1 MQRPVIDVPVMLLF
15 NGLTFRKVD
24 HSMSSAFLHR
34 RNLQNSLTMVVPHF
48 DSKKLCSLETGA
60 TPAKSERSSR
70 FRSLDG
76 CILKAGF
83 FGVISTAPETS
94 KSQPC
99 KRWCV
104 CILGQGSTDSWRT
117 VKGAVVCFF
126 EVCGWRFGQKCGEF
140 FSGYPESR
148 NNLQQLEVQRSNW
161 FFHISKVTCQMQDT
175 FCLMSPLPKS
185 PPVRP
190 SLPREFQADSPPGL
204 HCMSPTFGTP
214 ERWKGQKP
222 CNGSMHSF
230 RVWLIFLFPPFQM
243 KCGCVFP

>member
-1 MQRPVIDVPVMLLF
+1 MCLWCCSSMLF

-34 RNLQNSLTMVVPHF
+34 RNLQNSFTMVVPHF

-83 FGVISTAPETS
+83 FGVIPQREKPAKASHAKDDVCVFLARDQQIVGGPS
-94 KSQPC
+94 KVPL
-99 KRWCV
+99 CV
-104 CILGQGSTDSWRT
+104 FFRSLWLEVWPKVWGIFQATQSPLTYSSWRCKDPMDFSIFPRWH
-117 VKGAVVCFF
+117 VKCRTLFAWC
-126 EVCGWRFGQKCGEF
+126 
-140 FSGYPESR
+140 
-148 NNLQQLEVQRSNW
+148 LH
-161 FFHISKVTCQMQDT
+161 FHKKT
-175 FCLMSPLPKS
+175 
-185 PPVRP
+185 PVRP

>member
-34 RNLQNSLTMVVPHF
+34 WNLQNSSQWWSPILIP
-48 DSKKLCSLETGA
+48 
-60 TPAKSERSSR
+60 RSSVLLR
-70 FRSLDG
+70 QEQLQRSQNALRD
-76 CILKAGF
+76 LEA
-83 FGVISTAPETS
+83 STDAS
-94 KSQPC
+94 SRLVFLCHFYSARNQQRCQPC

-117 VKGAVVCFF
+117 VKGAVVC
-126 EVCGWRFGQKCGEF
+126 VRSLW
-140 FSGYPESR
+140 
-148 NNLQQLEVQRSNW
+148 LEVWPKVWGILEATQSPGTTYSSWRCKDLIDFSIFPRW
-161 FFHISKVTCQMQDT
+161 HVKCRTLFAWCLHFHKKT
-175 FCLMSPLPKS
+175 
-185 PPVRP
+185 PVRP
-190 SLPREFQADSPPGL
+190 GLLREFQADSPPGL